1 MKTNYEL
8 RYSAHPEDAKSYD
21 TKRLR
26 KDFLIEKVFSKDEVN
41 MVYSMYDR
49 MIVGGAMPVNESLL
63 LEAIE
68 PLKQSVF
75 LHSRELGIY
84 NVGGKGKVKVGESV
98 FELDYK
104 EALYLGSGDRE
115 VYFESDNAAKPA
127 KFYFNSAI
135 AHRNYPDKKVT
146 KADAVVAEMGSL
158 ETSNH
163 RNINKMIV
171 NQVLPTCQLQM
182 GMTELAPG
190 SVWNTMPAH
199 VHSRRM
205 EAYFY
210 FEVPEDQAVCHFM
223 GEMQETRHIWMKG
236 DQAVLS
242 PEWSIHS
249 AAATS
254 NYTFIWGMAGENLDY
269 GDQDFSKITDIR

>member
-1 MKTNYEL
+1 MKTNYEI
-8 RYSAHPEDAKSYD
+8 RYAAHPEDAKSYD
-21 TKRLR
+21 TKRIR
-26 KDFLIEKVFSKDEVN
+26 RDFLIEKVFSANEVN

-49 MIVGGAMPVNESLL
+49 MVVGGAMPVGEVLK
-63 LEAIE
+63 LEAID
-68 PLKQSVF
+68 PLKAPFF
-75 LHSRELGIY
+75 LTRREMGIF
-84 NVGGKGKVKVGESV
+84 NVGGPGVVKAGNAV

-115 VYFESDNAAKPA
+115 VTFESKDEKNPA
-127 KFYFNSAI
+127 KFYFNSLT

-158 ETSNH
+158 EGSNH
-163 RNINKMIV
+163 RNINKMLV

-210 FEVPEDQAVCHFM
+210 FDCLLY
-223 GEMQETRHIWMKG
+223 T
-236 DQAVLS
+236 S
-242 PEWSIHS
+242 PSPR
-249 AAATS
+249 
-254 NYTFIWGMAGENLDY
+254 D
-269 GDQDFSKITDIR
+269 